1 MKYLV
6 SLRKIL
12 VLLVFSSFSAYGQ
25 EYPFALICSG
35 SGSAGENNMLLNFN
49 DFIKGDGIIDGVP
62 ILFVNTFG
70 GGKNFYE
77 LSGWPKSQD
86 TGNTRDIKHLI
97 EISIERNSGQYSV
110 KVSMIRG
117 YNKSVGANGT
127 CEKRNIER
135 KF

>member
-25 EYPFALICSG
+25 EYPFTLICSG
-35 SGSAGENNMLLNFN
+35 YGSAGENNMLLNFN
-49 DFIKGDGIIDGVP
+49 DFINGDGVLDGVSVV
-62 ILFVNTFG
+62 FVNMHG
-70 GGKNFYE
+70 GGVNFYE
-77 LSGWPKSQD
+77 LIGWPKSQD
-86 TGNTRDIKHLI
+86 TGNARDVKHKM

-110 KVSMIRG
+110 KVSLMG
-117 YNKSVGANGT
+117 GSNKSVSANGT